1 MPIEFQG
8 TVIEK
13 VSQRKGQLQNVET
26 SGTGMVRLEFIIATR
41 GLIGYR
47 SEMLTDTRGLGIMA
61 SRFTGYER
69 WSGPITTR
77 SRGSMISM
85 DTGEAT
91 SYSLENLQQR
101 GVLFVSPIDPVYE
114 GQIVGEHAR
123 PGDLPC
129 NPTKRKA
136 LTNHRAAG
144 KDHAIGLDVPRILTL
159 DAALEWIAPD
169 ELVEVT
175 PRFIRVRKAVL
186 SVEDRKRLHK
196 RAADE

>member
-1 MPIEFQG
+1 
-8 TVIEK
+8 
-13 VSQRKGQLQNVET
+13 
-26 SGTGMVRLEFIIATR
+26 
-41 GLIGYR
+41 
-47 SEMLTDTRGLGIMA
+47 
-61 SRFTGYER
+61 
-69 WSGPITTR
+69 
-77 SRGSMISM
+77 MISM